1 LTQNSQTSSLAA
13 LLMARPTDSVQ
24 HKRQYIHY
32 ILLAAAVLGCLL
44 PFSGKAFN
52 VDDTLF
58 IYVARQITHHP
69 LDPYGFKVNWFLDAV
84 PMAHETKNP
93 PLASYYI
100 AAAASVVGWSER
112 ALHLAFLLPALAL
125 VLGTYRLAQ
134 RFTNSPLLA
143 AAATLLAP
151 VFLVSAN
158 SVMCDTLMLALW
170 IWAIIFWVEGLE
182 PTKPHYL
189 AISALLITLCALT
202 KYFGIALIPL
212 LAAFSFVRQRRLGGW
227 AWYLLLP
234 IAVLTGYQHWTKA
247 VYGLRMIS
255 EAAHMSAGVRQARQ
269 SSALAKALVDLSFVG
284 GCALPALTFA
294 PLLWPRKKVLTVGV
308 FGGIAGFL
316 ISSGRIGLGE
326 MLLPFDFYGH
336 WFLVGIQLTLFIS
349 AGVSVIALATGDAW
363 RLKDAD
369 SLLLMLWVVGTFVFT
384 GFLNWAINARSVL
397 PLIPAAGILL
407 ARRVDAMRTNSTR
420 WRPAMLAIPL
430 AVAGA
435 VSLWLTWGDTELANS
450 ARTAAALVEQK
461 TRNRPGTVWFLGH
474 WGFQYYMEA
483 FGARAVVVDDPPHQ
497 SGDSLAT
504 AGDRLLF
511 EVRPKFVASRDV
523 IRIPMHLG
531 ITTIQSE
538 LGAGFYSSD
547 LGPLPFA
554 IGPVPPER
562 YELIRLGSKFTAAAT
577 PASP

>member
-1 LTQNSQTSSLAA
+1 
-13 LLMARPTDSVQ
+13 
-24 HKRQYIHY
+24 
-32 ILLAAAVLGCLL
+32 L

-84 PMAHETKNP
+84 PMAYETKNP
-93 PLASYYI
+93 PLAAYYI
-100 AAAASVVGWSER
+100 AAAASVAGWSER
-112 ALHLAFLLPALAL
+112 ALHFAFLLPALAV

-134 RFTNSPLLA
+134 RFTDSPMLA
-143 AAATLLAP
+143 AAATLLTP

-170 IWAIIFWVEGLE
+170 IWAIIFWIEGTE
-182 PTKPHYL
+182 PSRPHYL
-189 AISALLITLCALT
+189 AISALLIALCALT

-212 LAAFSFVRQRRLGGW
+212 VAGYSLARQRRLGSW

-269 SSALAKALVDLSFVG
+269 SSALAKTLVDLSFVG
-284 GCALPALTFA
+284 GLTLPALTLA
-294 PLLWPRKKVLTVGV
+294 PVMWPRTKILIVSIVSGV
-308 FGGIAGFL
+308 AGFL
-316 ISSGRIGLGE
+316 ISTGRISLGE
-326 MLLPFDFYGH
+326 MLWPFDFYGH
-336 WFLVGIQLTLFIS
+336 WFLVGIQLTLFIA
-349 AGVSVIALATGDAW
+349 AGFSVLALAAADAW
-363 RLKDAD
+363 KRKDAD
-369 SLLLMLWVVGTFVFT
+369 SLLLMLWVFGTFVFT

-407 ARRVDAMRTNSTR
+407 ARCLDALRTESFR

-430 AVAGA
+430 AVAAA
-435 VSLWLTWGDTELANS
+435 VSFWLTWADTELANS
-450 ARTAAALVEQK
+450 ARTAAALIEQR
-461 TRNRPGTVWFLGH
+461 TRNQPGTVWFQGH
-474 WGFQYYMEA
+474 WGFQYYMES
-483 FGARAVVVDDPPHQ
+483 FGARAAVVDDPPRLP
-497 SGDSLAT
+497 GDFIAT

-511 EVRPKFVASRDV
+511 EVRPEFVASRDV
-523 IRIPMHLG
+523 IQIPMRLG
-531 ITTIQSE
+531 ITTAQGE
-538 LGAGFYSSD
+538 LGAGFFSSD

-562 YELIRLGSKFTAAAT
+562 YELIRLGTNSTPAAAAT
-577 PASP
+577 SP